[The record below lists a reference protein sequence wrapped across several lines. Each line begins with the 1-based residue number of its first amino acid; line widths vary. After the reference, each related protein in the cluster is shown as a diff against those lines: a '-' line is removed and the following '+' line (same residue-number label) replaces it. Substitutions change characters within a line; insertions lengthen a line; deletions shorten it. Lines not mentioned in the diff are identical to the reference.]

1 MHWGQTTGQGKFY
14 RSDTYRTVSEDN
26 CEITSGIEPVKL
38 LYDRFLQHGICTG
51 HGRFNVLQRSSRNH
65 FVGTEQIE
73 NWSTHTNIGRPWDL
87 QRKMICPRSDH
98 WRICS
103 CKYLTIQ
110 YYISFDGVIVHF
122 WWKIWK
128 KKKKATGWHFNKF
141 LNNRKTSL
149 VWSRRPSSCTNWPSQ
164 SPTMAFRRF
173 LCRLLSVDFFIC
185 FFFIFPVAAL
195 YMWVYVLCSASL

>member
-1 MHWGQTTGQGKFY
+1 MYCRFREPSWLLFRSPGGIDPRSWLPVKSLKEPKCVWREVTSCIGARQLDKANY

-87 QRKMICPRSDH
+87 RKQMICHRSDH
-98 WRICS
+98 WTTCF
-103 CKYLTIQ
+103 CKI
-110 YYISFDGVIVHF
+110 I
-122 WWKIWK
+122 
-128 KKKKATGWHFNKF
+128 
-141 LNNRKTSL
+141 
-149 VWSRRPSSCTNWPSQ
+149 
-164 SPTMAFRRF
+164 
-173 LCRLLSVDFFIC
+173 RLDAV
-185 FFFIFPVAAL
+185 
-195 YMWVYVLCSASL
+195 